1 MIAWLLVLAATF
13 VVLLGPVI
21 WLLTPFVAQILDDH
35 LRATQRQQQRLR
47 LTAAG
52 GTVKQ

>member
-1 MIAWLLVLAATF
+1 MTAALLGLAVAF
-13 VVLLGPVI
+13 VVLLAPVF
-21 WLLTPFVAQILDDH
+21 WLVTPFVAQIIDDH